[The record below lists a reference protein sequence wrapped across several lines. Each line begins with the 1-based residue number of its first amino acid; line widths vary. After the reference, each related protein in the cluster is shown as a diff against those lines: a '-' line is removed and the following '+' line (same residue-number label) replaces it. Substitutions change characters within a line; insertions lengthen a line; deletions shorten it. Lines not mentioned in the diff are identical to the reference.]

1 MIDPGKNK
9 ASDEKIDAIK
19 KLSFHVAHRLRNPL
33 AALMNVTYQIKKQLQ
48 PSDASRELIF
58 MLEEEI
64 YHMKIISDELA
75 LLAGC
80 GAADTC
86 LIKAS
91 ELLAQFCTSF
101 GRECTLVDDEV
112 IETLIEG
119 DDVSLE
125 ADPQFLFSMLK
136 IVIFNILIRT
146 DERQKVRISAGREG
160 ETLILS
166 IQCAGKHDFAFRED
180 ALQDMLESPK
190 ESRVFS
196 LSLAIIEYCLKADG
210 GSMSMEE
217 SPAGSTKI
225 TLRLPLHV

>member
-1 MIDPGKNK
+1 MINPSNK
-9 ASDEKIDAIK
+9 KAPDEKIDAIK

-48 PSDASRELIF
+48 PSDTAGELMLI
-58 MLEEEI
+58 LEEEI

-80 GAADTC
+80 GAEDTC

-91 ELLAQFCTSF
+91 ELLQQFRSSF
-101 GRECTLVDDEV
+101 SRECTLVNDEV
-112 IETLIEG
+112 LETRMEG
-119 DDVSLE
+119 EDVSLE

-146 DERQKVRISAGREG
+146 DERQKVILSASREG
-160 ETLILS
+160 DGLLLS
-166 IQCAGKHDFAFRED
+166 IQCSDKHDFAFRED
-180 ALQDMLESPK
+180 DLQDMLESPQK
-190 ESRVFS
+190 RRVFS
-196 LSLAIIEYCLKADG
+196 LSLAIIDYCLKADG
-210 GSMSMEE
+210 GGMSIEE
-217 SPAGSTKI
+217 KPPGSTRI